1 MIWPTQRAVYK
12 NSEMLMCSHL
22 WYFRWLHVYS
32 VRVRILSIACDRE
45 VFTLFSIEKHPPP
58 PHVFAQL
65 DAAFISKESVEHSW
79 LESFPTPYADVS
91 LAKRAHSFTRH
102 FGKSSINRRKR
113 VGPNTVPWGI
123 PDITVCQDEQLPF
136 TWTHWRRL
144 PRNDENHCSAA
155 CENPVWDSL

>member
-1 MIWPTQRAVYK
+1 MWSDQLSVLFTVIPRCLCVVTFGIFVVSMSILHELEFWALAVI
-12 NSEMLMCSHL
+12 ERCS
-22 WYFRWLHVYS
+22 
-32 VRVRILSIACDRE
+32 
-45 VFTLFSIEKHPPP
+45 LFSALKSI

-91 LAKRAHSFTRH
+91 SAKSAHSFTRH
-102 FGKSSINRRKR
+102 SGKSLINRRKR

-123 PDITVCQDEQLPF
+123 PDITVSQDEQLPF

-144 PRNDENHCSAA
+144 LRNDENHCSAA